1 LLTILGFTI
10 NPHNIKVHIL
20 STSAIIIDK
29 IKSDIKNQLIS
40 LKIDCVKRHSRSI
53 MGVNVQYIKDS
64 KLCLFTLAMIEV
76 NEQHTADNLK
86 KLVINIIIERLKV
99 FYK

>member
-10 NPHNIKVHIL
+10 NSHNIKSHIL
-20 STSAIIIDK
+20 STSAIIVDK

-53 MGVNVQYIKDS
+53 MGVNVQYIKDTE
-64 KLCLFTLAMIEV
+64 LCLYTIGMVEV
-76 NEQHTADNLK
+76 KEQHSSENLK
-86 KLVINIIIERLKV
+86 KLVNIIFKR
-99 FYK
+99 F